1 MLRLILSPSVGGT
14 AGYLYDTAASIAS
27 SGGEAVLIVPEQY
40 SFAAERIVLERL
52 GTADAQRVDVLS
64 FTRLANT
71 VFNAVGWDKGKR
83 LNEAGKILLMSR
95 ALEQCADKLNVYSRS
110 ADSPAVVRELLS
122 LNEEFCQCAISPEDM
137 TAAMNNMEDGL
148 LKSKLAEIKQRE
160 NLDKIEDIKGE
171 KTNIEWGAQIRSYV
185 FMPYT
190 LVKDNRTGYE
200 DGNILAV
207 MDGEIDGFIN
217 AYLKSKV

>member
-27 SGGEAVLIVPEQY
+27 SGSEAVLIVPEQY

-52 GTADAQRVDVLS
+52 GTADAQRVEVLS

-148 LKSKLAEIKQRE
+148 LKSKLA
-160 NLDKIEDIKGE
+160 DI
-171 KTNIEWGAQIRSYV
+171 SLV
-185 FMPYT
+185 FSVYDSFC
-190 LVKDNRTGYE
+190 LRR
-200 DGNILAV
+200 LA
-207 MDGEIDGFIN
+207 
-217 AYLKSKV
+217 

>member
-1 MLRLILSPSVGGT
+1 M
-14 AGYLYDTAASIAS
+14 
-27 SGGEAVLIVPEQY
+27 
-40 SFAAERIVLERL
+40 
-52 GTADAQRVDVLS
+52 
-64 FTRLANT
+64 
-71 VFNAVGWDKGKR
+71 
-83 LNEAGKILLMSR
+83 
-95 ALEQCADKLNVYSRS
+95 
-110 ADSPAVVRELLS
+110 
-122 LNEEFCQCAISPEDM
+122 
-137 TAAMNNMEDGL
+137 

>member
-1 MLRLILSPSVGGT
+1 MPELDDDVNIELKDEDLEITAHRSRGAGGQHINKT
-14 AGYLYDTAASIAS
+14 DSAI
-27 SGGEAVLIVPEQY
+27 
-40 SFAAERIVLERL
+40 RIVHKPTGIVVGCQTERSQL
-52 GTADAQRVDVLS
+52 QNKETAL
-64 FTRLANT
+64 
-71 VFNAVGWDKGKR
+71 K
-83 LNEAGKILLMSR
+83 M
-95 ALEQCADKLNVYSRS
+95 
-110 ADSPAVVRELLS
+110 
-122 LNEEFCQCAISPEDM
+122 
-137 TAAMNNMEDGL
+137 